1 MQKNPAKDLLEA
13 IDKASEDL
21 RKLSLT
27 IHDNPEVGYQE
38 TLAHKTLTDY
48 LIKQGFHVTK
58 HACGIETAFIAE
70 YVQLGGEHQHQSKE
84 LDNSAP
90 LPSVGFCSEF
100 DALPEPVGHGCG
112 HNLIAIAGVAAALGV
127 KRALEK
133 NRIRGKVRL
142 LGTPAEETLG
152 GKRPMLERGA
162 FKGLDACLMVHPGPV
177 DILYRTGLAVGRL
190 EIAFHGKAAHAS
202 ASPWEGINALDA
214 YCMAYNAIGVLRQ
227 QTLPSNRIHSII
239 TNGGQ
244 AANIIPDLVTGVVM
258 YRATKKEDFE
268 KLHDQLVEILESAA
282 ETTGCT
288 VTIEKVME
296 YQPLNNNALLTDRFG
311 SHMESFG
318 AHYMGRQVDETY
330 PTGSTDMGNVTVA
343 MPGFHPVFNI
353 TSLKGERE
361 PGLSTHSILFAER
374 ARSET
379 AHKTAIRAGKAM
391 SLTGLD
397 VILDAEFTKN
407 VRKEFDASQQK

>member
-13 IDKASEDL
+13 IEKASDDL
-21 RKLSLT
+21 RQLSLT

-48 LIKQGFHVTK
+48 LVKQGFHVTK
-58 HACGIETAFIAE
+58 SACGIETAFIAE
-70 YVQLGGEHQHQSKE
+70 YVQLGGEHRHQSKD
-84 LDNSAP
+84 LDTSAP
-90 LPSVGFCSEF
+90 LRSVGFCSEF

-112 HNLIAIAGVAAALGV
+112 HNLIAIAGVAAALGL

-162 FKGLDACLMVHPGPV
+162 FKGLDACLMAHPGPV
-177 DILYRTGLAVGRL
+177 DILYRNPLGAGRL
-190 EIAFHGKAAHAS
+190 EVAFHGKAAHAS
-202 ASPWEGINALDA
+202 TSPWEGINALDA
-214 YCMAYNAIGVLRQ
+214 YCMAYNAFGVLRQ

-244 AANIIPDLVTGVVM
+244 AANIIPELVTGVVM

-296 YQPLNNNALLTDRFG
+296 YLPLNNNALLTDRFG
-311 SHMESFG
+311 AHMESFG

-330 PTGSTDMGNVTVA
+330 PTGSTDMGNVTHA
-343 MPGFHPVFNI
+343 MPGIHPVFNI
-353 TSLKGERE
+353 TSLESERE

-374 ARSET
+374 ARTET
-379 AHKTAIRAGKAM
+379 AHKTAIRAGKAL

-397 VILDAEFTKN
+397 VILDAEFTRG
-407 VRKEFDASQQK
+407 VRKEYDASQQK

>member
-13 IDKASEDL
+13 IEKASEDL
-21 RKLSLT
+21 RQLSLT

-48 LIKQGFHVTK
+48 LVKQGFHVTK
-58 HACGIETAFIAE
+58 SACGIKTAFIAE
-70 YVQLGGEHQHQSKE
+70 YVQLGGEHRYQSK
-84 LDNSAP
+84 DIDTSAP
-90 LPSVGFCSEF
+90 LRSVGFCSEF

-112 HNLIAIAGVAAALGV
+112 HNLIAIAGVAAALGL

-177 DILYRTGLAVGRL
+177 DILYRHPLGAGRL

-202 ASPWEGINALDA
+202 TSPWEGINALDA

-244 AANIIPDLVTGVVM
+244 APNIIPELVTGVVM

-296 YQPLNNNALLTDRFG
+296 YLPLNNNALLTDRFG
-311 SHMESFG
+311 AHMESFG

-353 TSLKGERE
+353 TSLQGERE

-374 ARSET
+374 ARTET

-397 VILDAEFTKN
+397 VILDADFTKN
-407 VRKEFDASQQK
+407 VRKEYDASQQK

>member
-38 TLAHKTLTDY
+38 TLAHKILTDY

-90 LPSVGFCSEF
+90 LPSIGFCSEF

-152 GKRPMLERGA
+152 GKRSMLERGA

-177 DILYRTGLAVGRL
+177 DILYRNPLGAGRL

-202 ASPWEGINALDA
+202 ASPWE
-214 YCMAYNAIGVLRQ
+214 V
-227 QTLPSNRIHSII
+227 
-239 TNGGQ
+239 
-244 AANIIPDLVTGVVM
+244 IPDLVTGVVM

-296 YQPLNNNALLTDRFG
+296 YLPLNNNALLTDRFG

-353 TSLKGERE
+353 ASLKGERE

-374 ARSET
+374 ARTET

-397 VILDAEFTKN
+397 VILDSEFTKN
-407 VRKEFDASQQK
+407 VRKEYDASQQK

>member
-1 MQKNPAKDLLEA
+1 MQKNPTKDILEA
-13 IDKASEDL
+13 IEKASEDL
-21 RKLSLT
+21 RQLSLI
-27 IHDNPEVGYQE
+27 IHDNPEIGYQE

-48 LIKQGFHVTK
+48 LVKQGFHVTK
-58 HACGIETAFIAE
+58 SACGIETAFIAE
-70 YVQLGGEHQHQSKE
+70 YVQLGGEHQHQSKD
-84 LDNSAP
+84 LDTSAP
-90 LPSVGFCSEF
+90 LRSVGFCSEF

-112 HNLIAIAGVAAALGV
+112 HNLIAIAGVAAALGL
-127 KRALEK
+127 KRSLEK

-152 GKRPMLERGA
+152 GKKPMLERGA
-162 FKGLDACLMVHPGPV
+162 FKGLDACLMVHPGP
-177 DILYRTGLAVGRL
+177 
-190 EIAFHGKAAHAS
+190 
-202 ASPWEGINALDA
+202 ALMP
-214 YCMAYNAIGVLRQ
+214 CMAYNAIGVLRQ

-296 YQPLNNNALLTDRFG
+296 YLPLNNNAHLMDRFG
-311 SHMESFG
+311 AHMESFG

-343 MPGFHPVFNI
+343 MPGVHPVFNI

-374 ARSET
+374 ARTET
-379 AHKTAIRAGKAM
+379 AHKTAIRAAKAM

-407 VRKEFDASQQK
+407 IRKEYDASQQK

>member
-38 TLAHKTLTDY
+38 TLAHKILTDY

-84 LDNSAP
+84 LDNSSP
-90 LPSVGFCSEF
+90 LPSIGFCSEF

-177 DILYRTGLAVGRL
+177 DILYRNPLGAGRL

-202 ASPWEGINALDA
+202 ASPWE
-214 YCMAYNAIGVLRQ
+214 V
-227 QTLPSNRIHSII
+227 
-239 TNGGQ
+239 
-244 AANIIPDLVTGVVM
+244 IPDLVTGVVM

-282 ETTGCT
+282 ETTGCN

-296 YQPLNNNALLTDRFG
+296 YLPLNNNALLTDRFG

-353 TSLKGERE
+353 ASLKGERE
-361 PGLSTHSILFAER
+361 P
-374 ARSET
+374 
-379 AHKTAIRAGKAM
+379 AIRAGKAM

-397 VILDAEFTKN
+397 VILDSEFTKN
-407 VRKEFDASQQK
+407 VRKEYDASQQK